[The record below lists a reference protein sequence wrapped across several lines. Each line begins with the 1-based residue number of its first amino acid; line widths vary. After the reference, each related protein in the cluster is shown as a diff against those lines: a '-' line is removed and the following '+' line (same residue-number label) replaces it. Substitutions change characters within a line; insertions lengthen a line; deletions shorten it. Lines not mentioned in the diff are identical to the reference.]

1 MKNWIRMSMVALLAG
16 AFVPM
21 ASAQHGHGQHG
32 HEHGKP
38 VEFKMPTTYADAVG
52 EIEHRLHEISALMSS
67 KQLAKV
73 HAEAEVIQ
81 KVAKV
86 IGQLALKDGSG
97 VPKEAVKDV
106 NLAGKD
112 LAAKFDAIDKAGDSG
127 DLAGT
132 RRVYDEM
139 VKITETFQKY
149 VPKVYQCPMKCEGEK
164 TYDKPGKC
172 PKCGMDVQD
181 VKAHTDHE
189 AKHGGWF
196 FMASDSKHHLE
207 GTLSADNEFRVYF
220 YDEYT
225 KPIPADKFTAE
236 GKAWI
241 QKSATWMDGADQSKA
256 FVMSVEP
263 GKAFLTAKIDPAVKL
278 PIGVKVMIDFK
289 NGQKPQNFDFDFK
302 EPSKAPTGD
311 KEGHGKGGH

>member
-1 MKNWIRMSMVALLAG
+1 
-16 AFVPM
+16 
-21 ASAQHGHGQHG
+21 
-32 HEHGKP
+32 
-38 VEFKMPTTYADAVG
+38 MPTTYADAVG
-52 EIEHRLHEISALMSS
+52 EIEHRLHEISGLMAS

-73 HAEAEVIQ
+73 HAEADVIQ

-86 IGQLALKDGSG
+86 IGQLALKEGSG

-132 RRVYDEM
+132 KREYEAM
-139 VKITETFQKY
+139 VKLAEVLSKY

-172 PKCGMDVQD
+172 PKCGMDIQD

-196 FMASDSKHHLE
+196 FMASDNKHHLE
-207 GTLSADNEFRVYF
+207 GTLSAGGEFRVYF

-236 GKAWI
+236 AKVGAKGGTPSDR
-241 QKSATWMDGADQSKA
+241 KSLTI
-256 FVMSVEP
+256 SVEP
-263 GKAFLTAKIDPAVKL
+263 GKAFLTGKVDPSIKL
-278 PIGVKVMIDFK
+278 PLSIKAFIDFK
-289 NGQKPQNFDFDFK
+289 DGKKPQVFDFDFD
-302 EPSKAPTGD
+302 EPSHKPSEASHGEHKGED
-311 KEGHGKGGH
+311 HKGHKP

>member
-1 MKNWIRMSMVALLAG
+1 MKNWIRMSLVAFSAGAFALLAW
-16 AFVPM
+16 
-21 ASAQHGHGQHG
+21 AQHGHGEPG
-32 HEHGKP
+32 HEHGKA

-67 KQLAKV
+67 KQLANV

-127 DLAGT
+127 DLVGT
-132 RRVYDEM
+132 KKLYDEM

-149 VPKVYQCPMKCEGEK
+149 VPKVYQCPMKCEKEK

-181 VKAHTDHE
+181 VKSHTDHE
-189 AKHGGWF
+189 AKHGGVF
-196 FMASDSKHHLE
+196 FMAPDQKHHLE
-207 GTLSADNEFRVYF
+207 GTLSDKGELRVYF

-225 KPIPADKFTAE
+225 KPISADKFTAE
-236 GKAWI
+236 AKAWNKGASEADRKPLKLAPAPD
-241 QKSATWMDGADQSKA
+241 KSFLTGKVDASVRMPLSIKA
-256 FVMSVEP
+256 F
-263 GKAFLTAKIDPAVKL
+263 
-278 PIGVKVMIDFK
+278 IDFK
-289 NGQKPQNFDFDFK
+289 DGQKPQVFDFDFSEPSK
-302 EPSKAPTGD
+302 EPSGE
-311 KEGHGKGGH
+311 KEGHGHGGH